1 MGKRLSLGEFVAL
14 IALLFALIA
23 LGIDSM
29 LPALGNIASD
39 YNLVDANRAQL
50 VITVFVFGTGIGQL
64 LAGPLSDAYGRKLI
78 LGGGI
83 ALFVIAS
90 TFSVFTGDFTT
101 LLISRFIQ
109 GLGISAPRSVGIAL
123 VRDIYKGRQM
133 ARVMS
138 MAMMIFVVAP
148 AIAPLIGQS
157 IMLAFGWRMIFVFLI
172 LVSCICFAWLLIRQE
187 ETLSVENRRPF
198 GLSKL
203 KMGYIEVFTNKRVM
217 ISMFSLSMVYA
228 ALFSYLSMAQQNFA
242 IWLDSEVRFP
252 IYFTMIALFGAAS
265 NAVNARY
272 VERYGMWLIS
282 TLALGVNIIAA
293 TVFAFLIFNNIIPYQ
308 WLTFAFVMWS
318 GIFFF
323 CNVMCFG
330 NLNALAMEPVG
341 HIAGLAA
348 SIVGSTSTTICVLI
362 AIPVGMMFN
371 GTGLPLVIATAIL
384 FSIALIIHAFNP
396 RNVD

>member
-39 YNLVDANRAQL
+39 YNLADANRAQL

-90 TFSVFTGDFTT
+90 IFSVFTGDFTT

-198 GLSKL
+198 CLSNL

-217 ISMFSLSMVYA
+217 ISMFSVSMVYA

-242 IWLDSEVRFP
+242 IWLDSEANFP

-272 VERYGMWLIS
+272 VERYGMWFIS
-282 TLALGVNIIAA
+282 TLALGANIIAA
-293 TVFAFLIFNNIIPYQ
+293 AFFALLIFMNIIPDQ
-308 WLTFAFVMWS
+308 WLTFAFVIWS
-318 GIFFF
+318 SIFFF

-371 GTGLPLVIATAIL
+371 GTGLPLVVATAIL
-384 FSIALIIHAFNP
+384 FSIALIIHAYNP